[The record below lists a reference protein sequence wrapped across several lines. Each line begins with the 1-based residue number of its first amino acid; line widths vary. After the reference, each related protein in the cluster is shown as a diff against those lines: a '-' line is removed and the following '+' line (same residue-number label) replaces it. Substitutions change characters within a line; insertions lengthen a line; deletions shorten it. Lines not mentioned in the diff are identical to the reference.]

1 MRRSWTADE
10 EECLLNYLELH
21 KGSKGKW
28 IKDSEK
34 ATKEVMLQLEAIK
47 LSGAVYLTERKIKDK
62 IRTLATQIPERR
74 MAKPRTIFLRGPA
87 ALKLRGRLYEAV
99 GRISRDVTPGPS
111 HTIEVSRPLVTCWQN
126 EKA

>member
-10 EECLLNYLELH
+10 EECLLNHLELH
-21 KGSKGKW
+21 KGSNGKW
-28 IKDSEK
+28 VKDSKK

-47 LSGAVYLTERKIKDK
+47 SSGEVFLTQQKIKDK

-74 MAKPRTIFLRGPA
+74 MAKPQTIFLRGPA

-99 GRISRDVTPGPS
+99 GRTSHDVTAGPS
-111 HTIEVSRPLVTCWQN
+111 HTIEVCRPLVTCWHN